1 MSELGKSSSET
12 PEATLGV
19 ETLTEFTVSP
29 CGTCVRLGLVDA
41 QGGACGLVLP
51 FRCLGMLLMTLPKV
65 IERAIQAQSS
75 DPAMRHVFQLDS
87 WSMEA
92 EVGGFQL
99 IVGLSA
105 GDGFEGAVRHVRSGC
120 PGDRR
125 GAMQSAE
132 LLVGSRSRQ
141 DLN

>member
-1 MSELGKSSSET
+1 MSELGKSSNEL

-75 DPAMRHVFQLDS
+75 DPALRHVFQLDG

-92 EVGGFQL
+92 EIGGFQL
-99 IVGLSA
+99 IMGLSA
-105 GDGFEGAVRHVRSGC
+105 GDGFKVRFAMSAADARAIG
-120 PGDRR
+120 GEL
-125 GAMQSAE
+125 MQSAE
-132 LLVGSRSRQ
+132 LLGGSRSRL